1 MISRYK
7 FVFSLLK
14 YFTFNVSLIWANV
27 TGNIHLLEKEDKV
40 EDEVNLALSA
50 FIFAVSLFFVS
61 ENWVA
66 MTTRQR
72 LIMKKEPTLIKIK
85 LKRLKPL
92 FSCMLYTHTHHNKA
106 DKVYPV
112 PERVSVLKY
121 GSLKVK
127 IS

>member
-1 MISRYK
+1 MQ
-7 FVFSLLK
+7 VF
-14 YFTFNVSLIWANV
+14 IWANV
-27 TGNIHLLEKEDKV
+27 TGNVHLLEKEDKV

-66 MTTRQR
+66 ITTRQR

-85 LKRLKPL
+85 LKPL
-92 FSCMLYTHTHHNKA
+92 FSCMLNTQTHHNKA

-112 PERVSVLKY
+112 PEWVSVLKY

>member
-14 YFTFNVSLIWANV
+14 YFTFNASLIWANV
-27 TGNIHLLEKEDKV
+27 TGNVHLLEKEDKV

-85 LKRLKPL
+85 LKP
-92 FSCMLYTHTHHNKA
+92 
-106 DKVYPV
+106 
-112 PERVSVLKY
+112 
-121 GSLKVK
+121 
-127 IS
+127 